1 MWANGSD
8 LFVQLPSESNERI
21 LHGGVVQG
29 VEDGVIR
36 FQPNDRLA
44 LEPGQDI
51 RIYFERQREFMQQPA
66 KVEAALDDADAGVL
80 AIRPEGEAVSAENR
94 QCYRVSTIFANL
106 SIDLAGETCSL
117 TDVSVQGFSL
127 ISTKPYKQGQTL
139 PIRLLHEGQVYEGN
153 AQVQSIK
160 DLGGKTRYGLLCAGK
175 ATGPASL
182 PKGLQQVSMSIQRMQ
197 LRRRAGA

>member
-1 MWANGSD
+1 MWASGSD
-8 LFVQLPSESNERI
+8 LFVQLPSESNARI
-21 LHGGVVQG
+21 LHGGTVQQ
-29 VEDGVIR
+29 VEDGVIL
-36 FQPNDRLA
+36 FKPNDRLA
-44 LEPGQDI
+44 LEAGQDI
-51 RIYFERQREFMQQPA
+51 RIYFEHRREFMQQPA
-66 KVEAALDDADAGVL
+66 TVEAVLDDDGPLTL
-80 AIRPEGEAVSAENR
+80 AIRPQGEAVSAENR
-94 QCYRVSTIFANL
+94 QCYRVSTIFADL
-106 SIDLAGETCSL
+106 SIELAGETCSL

-139 PIRLLHEGQVYEGN
+139 PVRLLHEGKVYDGN

-175 ATGPASL
+175 ANGPTSL

>member
-1 MWANGSD
+1 MWSNGSD

-21 LHGGVVQG
+21 LHGGTVSG
-29 VEDGVIR
+29 TDDGVIQ
-36 FQPNDRLA
+36 FKPNDRLA
-44 LEPGQDI
+44 IEPGQDI
-51 RIYFERQREFMQQPA
+51 RIYFELRREFMQQPA
-66 KVEAALDDADAGVL
+66 KVEAVLDEGASYVL
-80 AIRPEGEAVSAENR
+80 VIRPEGEPVSAENR
-94 QCYRVSTIFANL
+94 QCYRVSTIFADL

-127 ISTKPYKQGQTL
+127 LSVKPYKQGQTL
-139 PIRLLHEGQVYEGN
+139 PIRLLHEGKVYEGN

-160 DLGGKTRYGLLCAGK
+160 ELGDKTRYGLLCAGK
-175 ATGPASL
+175 ATGPTSL

>member
-8 LFVQLPSESNERI
+8 FFVQLPSESNARI
-21 LHGGVVQG
+21 LHGGTVAG
-29 VEDGVIR
+29 VEDGVVR
-36 FQPNDRLA
+36 FKANDRLE

-66 KVEAALDDADAGVL
+66 TIEAVLDEGGSCIF
-80 AIRPEGEAVSAENR
+80 AIRPEGEPVSAENR

-106 SIDLAGETCSL
+106 SIELAGETCSL

-139 PIRLLHEGQVYEGN
+139 PIRLLHEGKVYEGN

-175 ATGPASL
+175 ASGPASL